1 MGVAGGAHLGNGRE
15 TRQDGA
21 PGSKDAPPPGGSSGS
36 GSNMT
41 RREAADYIAG
51 MLDGLK
57 SIAHKA
63 GLSFVAYLLAMA
75 IEEARAEKSREDRAE
90 VTPPSR

>member
-1 MGVAGGAHLGNGRE
+1 MGNGRD

-21 PGSKDAPPPGGSSGS
+21 PGSKGAPPLGGSSGA

-51 MLDGLK
+51 LLDWLK
-57 SIAHKA
+57 SIAHDA

-75 IEEARAEKSREDRAE
+75 MEEAQAEKSRED
-90 VTPPSR
+90 

>member
-1 MGVAGGAHLGNGRE
+1 LGNGRD
-15 TRQDGA
+15 TRGDGA
-21 PGSKDAPPPGGSSGS
+21 PGSKGSG

-57 SIAHKA
+57 SIAHDS
-63 GLSFVAYLLAMA
+63 GLSFVTYLLAMA
-75 IEEARAEKSREDRAE
+75 MEEAQAEKSRED
-90 VTPPSR
+90 